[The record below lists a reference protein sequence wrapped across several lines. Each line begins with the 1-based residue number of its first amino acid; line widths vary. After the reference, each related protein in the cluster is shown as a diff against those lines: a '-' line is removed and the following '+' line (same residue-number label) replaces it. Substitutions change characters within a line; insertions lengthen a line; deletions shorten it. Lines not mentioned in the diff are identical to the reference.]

1 MLFILG
7 LFSVISSLNLADS
20 LYSSD
25 NFYDAATEYERYLY
39 NFPDDIN
46 SDYVQFRL
54 GLAFLKSNEYSKAET
69 TLRKIISASN
79 QYSPK
84 AQLVLIE
91 HFIQNQRYAMARIET
106 QDLLFFSKDST
117 IRQKSNQILGG
128 IELVE
133 GNLNQAANQFSLAGD
148 LRLVKEVKIIKHL
161 PRKNPLIAMLFS
173 SLVPGSGEIYCG
185 HYLTGIAAFLINA
198 ATLTAFIYSINKK
211 NYLDATLV
219 FSIFFS
225 RFYLGS
231 RQNAYDFANEY
242 NEKLYQKRIKL
253 INQRYNLLPNP

>member
-1 MLFILG
+1 MLFILII
-7 LFSVISSLNLADS
+7 FSVITPLNLADS
-20 LYSSD
+20 LYSTG

-54 GLAFLKSNEYSKAET
+54 GLTYLKSNEYSKAET
-69 TLRKIISASN
+69 TFRKIVQASN
-79 QYSPK
+79 QYSSK

-91 HFIQNQRYAMARIET
+91 HFIQNQRYSMARIET
-106 QDLLFFSKDST
+106 QDLLLFSKDSA
-117 IRQKSNQILGG
+117 IRQKSNHILGG

-133 GNLNQAANQFSLAGD
+133 ENLNQAANQFALAGD
-148 LRLVKEVKIIKHL
+148 LRLVEATENLKHL
-161 PRKNPLIAMLFS
+161 PRKNPILAMLFS
-173 SLVPGSGEIYCG
+173 SLIPGSGEIYCG
-185 HYLTGIAAFLINA
+185 HYSTGIAAFLINA
-198 ATLTAFIYSINKK
+198 ASLSAFIYSINKK
-211 NYLDATLV
+211 NYVDATLV

-242 NEKLYQKRIKL
+242 NEKLYQQRIKL
-253 INQRYNLLPNP
+253 INQRYNLFPNP